1 MNPEKKALT
10 AVLDYGMGNLF
21 SVSKALEC
29 SGHEVKMVS
38 SGSLPEKAT
47 HLVLPGVGAF
57 AQGMESLVA
66 RGFDRII
73 LDWVAS
79 GKPFL
84 GICLGMQLLFDESF
98 EFGHYRGLGIFQGSV
113 VGFDPLKGKVPH
125 MGWNQVEK
133 KKEITLL
140 KGLPDHFDA
149 YFVHSFHVVAKKE
162 DDIAGVTDY
171 QGKFTSVVAN
181 GSVFGVQFH
190 PEKSQ
195 SAGLAIL
202 SHFAQCQKV
211 KNEALS
217 SN

>member
-1 MNPEKKALT
+1 MSPDKKALT

-21 SVSKALEC
+21 SVSKALES
-29 SGHEVKMVS
+29 SGHTVTMVS
-38 SGSLPEKAT
+38 SGSPPEEAT

-73 LDWVAS
+73 LDWISS

-98 EFGHYRGLGIFQGSV
+98 EFGHYRGLGVFEGSV
-113 VGFDPLKGKVPH
+113 VGFDPLNGKVPH
-125 MGWNQVEK
+125 MGWNQIEK
-133 KKEITLL
+133 TREIEILR
-140 KGLPDHFDA
+140 GLPDHFDA
-149 YFVHSFHVVAKKE
+149 YFVHSFHVVAKNE
-162 DDIAGVTDY
+162 TDIAGITDY
-171 QGKFTSVVAN
+171 QGKFTSIVAN
-181 GSVFGVQFH
+181 GPVFGVQFH

-202 SHFAQCQKV
+202 ESFAKCQKGE
-211 KNEALS
+211 K
-217 SN
+217 